1 MRTTLVTGAAG
12 MVGSHLLE
20 RLEAAA
26 PGAALGTWFRP
37 TVRMAELAGRFALS
51 ELDVRDRAAV
61 HAMLARER
69 PATIFHL
76 AAQSLPTVSW
86 ADPWDTFRVNV
97 EGTVNVFEAV
107 RQIRVDGDPGYDPM
121 VVVACSSAQYGA
133 SLTPENVPIAED
145 TPPLPLHPYGV
156 SKVAQDLL
164 AFQVPG
170 ATTASARSARASS
183 TPPGRASAPT
193 WFPTSAPASPASAAR
208 AARCGSATWRRGARS
223 WTCAT

>member
-1 MRTTLVTGAAG
+1 MRRTLVTGAAG

-26 PGAALGTWFRP
+26 PGSTLGTWFRP
-37 TVRMAELAGRFALS
+37 TVRIEELAGRFALA

-61 HAMLARER
+61 FEMVARER
-69 PATIFHL
+69 PATIHHL

-86 ADPWDTFRVNV
+86 ADPWETMRTNV

-107 RQIRVDGDPGYDPM
+107 RAVRVQHDAGYDPM

-133 SLTPENVPIAED
+133 SLTPENVPIDED
-145 TPPLPLHPYGV
+145 TQPLPLHPYGV

-164 AFQVPG
+164 AFQ
-170 ATTASARSARASS
+170 
-183 TPPGRASAPT
+183 
-193 WFPTSAPASPASAAR
+193 
-208 AARCGSATWRRGARS
+208 
-223 WTCAT
+223 